1 MTGRTANRRE
11 ILLAGAAATAAL
23 AAPRLAR
30 AQGATLRV
38 VWMGWPENQVTPLFD
53 EVQKRQPAIK
63 LQVERIP
70 FTQVFQTIE
79 VKLNG
84 RTPDPDIY
92 ICDSPLTASYAS
104 RGHLMAL
111 DGLIDRSRFTPSGLA
126 AATYDGKIYS
136 APFGSSMQVL
146 FYNKAML
153 KAAGVE
159 EPSADPARRWT
170 WEKLVAEA
178 KKIARPADNIWGFA
192 FEQSERPYQLLPL
205 GQSLGG
211 KALSDDGFKAS
222 GNLDG
227 PAFVEAYTFMQK
239 LYSEFKVAPP
249 GQFDPATTPELF
261 GTGKVGF
268 FLAGT
273 FNFDTFRSRFA
284 GIDFG
289 VAPHPFFAKGKPVTP
304 TGAWHFGVNPRT
316 AHKGAVEAVVKEL
329 LSDDLQAMWF
339 KLRPY
344 PPVVK
349 AIWQREAATFDTDM
363 WRIARHELDNTA
375 QPRPATP
382 GFREYEDVLRVA
394 LRDIQTGANVQQ
406 ALTQAATRIDR
417 EIAKY
422 KG

>member
-1 MTGRTANRRE
+1 MTMNITRRHVVK
-11 ILLAGAAATAAL
+11 GSAAAAAL
-23 AAPRLAR
+23 VAAPGIVR
-30 AQGATLRV
+30 AQAATLKV

-53 EVQKRQPAIK
+53 EVQKRHPNIK

-79 VKLNG
+79 VKLSG
-84 RTPDPDIY
+84 RTADPDIY

-111 DGLIDRSRFTPSGLA
+111 DGIVDKSRFTQSALA
-126 AATYDGKIYS
+126 AATYDGKLYS

-159 EPSADPARRWT
+159 EPSADPAKRWT
-170 WEKLVAEA
+170 WEQLVEAA
-178 KKIARPADNIWGFA
+178 KKISKPADNVWGFA

-211 KALSDDGFKAS
+211 KALSDDGFKAV
-222 GNLDG
+222 GNLNG

-239 LYSEFKVAPP
+239 LYGEFKVSPP

-261 GTGKVGF
+261 GNGKVAF

-273 FNFDTFRSRFA
+273 FNADTFKSRFP

-289 VAPHPFFAKGKPVTP
+289 IAPHPYFAKGKPVTP

-316 AHKGAVEAVVKEL
+316 AQKGAVETVVKEL
-329 LSDDLQAMWF
+329 LSDDLQAQWF

-349 AIWQREAATFDTDM
+349 AIWQREAATFNTDM
-363 WRIARHELDNTA
+363 WKIVQHELDATA
-375 QPRPATP
+375 VPRPATP

-406 ALTQAATRIDR
+406 ALTAAATRIDR